1 VLGNAAQK
9 IEMLEAAQA
18 RGVDLSIDSEAFP
31 NCSATPA
38 SFLQIYHFTAQ
49 ELVARLCNPQGR
61 ADVLRTMRT
70 VDPWHPQGRFGPG
83 GVPYRRAWDRVIIYD
98 CPHDR
103 GLEGRSVAAV
113 AVERGVSFE
122 DALFNLAIAEEGRG
136 PRFIHDYI
144 EDEHYRV
151 AAWPHCIYPSV
162 DTGLFDPEVEISALD
177 LRYWRDT
184 GYPGTLGLFPRVLGQ
199 FVREERLMTV
209 EEAVRKM
216 TSLAVQRIGI
226 PDRGVV
232 QPGKWADLAVFDPQT
247 VALRGA
253 DADPQRIETFYPVG
267 IRYVLVNGRLAMEGQ
282 RYTGE
287 RAGRVLRR
295 QH

>member
-1 VLGNAAQK
+1 
-9 IEMLEAAQA
+9 
-18 RGVDLSIDSEAFP
+18 
-31 NCSATPA
+31 
-38 SFLQIYHFTAQ
+38 
-49 ELVARLCNPQGR
+49 
-61 ADVLRTMRT
+61 
-70 VDPWHPQGRFGPG
+70 
-83 GVPYRRAWDRVIIYD
+83 
-98 CPHDR
+98 
-103 GLEGRSVAAV
+103 
-113 AVERGVSFE
+113 
-122 DALFNLAIAEEGRG
+122 
-136 PRFIHDYI
+136 
-144 EDEHYRV
+144 
-151 AAWPHCIYPSV
+151 
-162 DTGLFDPEVEISALD
+162 
-177 LRYWRDT
+177 
-184 GYPGTLGLFPRVLGQ
+184 
-199 FVREERLMTV
+199 
-209 EEAVRKM
+209 VRKM